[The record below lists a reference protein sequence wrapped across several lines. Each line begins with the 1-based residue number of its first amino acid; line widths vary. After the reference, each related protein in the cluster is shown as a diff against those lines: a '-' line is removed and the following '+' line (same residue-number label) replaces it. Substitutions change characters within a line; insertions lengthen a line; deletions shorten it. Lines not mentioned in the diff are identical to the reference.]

1 MTRANKIM
9 IIFFI
14 LISFSLGIENTIL
27 IFLSDYHN
35 VGLSL
40 FVATCSFLLCGVM
53 NDELLI
59 HEESSEYE

>member
-1 MTRANKIM
+1 MTRGNKIM

-14 LISFSLGIENTIL
+14 LISFSLGILNTTL
-27 IFLSDYHN
+27 LFFSDYHN
-35 VGLSL
+35 IGLSL
-40 FVATCSFLLCGVM
+40 FVAICSFLLCSVM